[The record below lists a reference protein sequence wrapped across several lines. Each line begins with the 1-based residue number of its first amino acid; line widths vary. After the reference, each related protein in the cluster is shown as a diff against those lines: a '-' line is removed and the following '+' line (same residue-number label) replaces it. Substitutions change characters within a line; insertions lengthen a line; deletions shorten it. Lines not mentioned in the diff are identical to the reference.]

1 MEKKTK
7 KHFLICSLLGVIS
20 GFCNGLFGSGG
31 GTIVVP
37 FLEDFLKLNPKR
49 AHATTI
55 LIIFIYTIVSLFF
68 YGYSHTLDFPL
79 ALKVSLGGVIGG
91 DMGAKFLNKLSFK
104 TIHKIFGFFMM
115 VAAVRMV
122 FF

>member
-1 MEKKTK
+1 MNIKNKKTW
-7 KHFLICSLLGVIS
+7 LCALGGIIS

-37 FLEDFLKLNPKR
+37 FLEEFLKLDPKK

-55 LIIFIYTIVSLFF
+55 MIIFSYTIISLFF
-68 YGYSHTLDFPL
+68 YGFSDTLDFPL
-79 ALKVSLGGVIGG
+79 ALKVSVGGVLGGYL
-91 DMGAKFLNKLSFK
+91 GAKFLNKLAFK
-104 TIHKIFGFFMM
+104 TIHKIFGGFMII
-115 VAAVRMV
+115 AAVRMV

>member
-1 MEKKTK
+1 MKIKNNK
-7 KHFLICSLLGVIS
+7 RMICAIGGIIS

-37 FLEDFLKLNPKR
+37 FLEEFLKLDPKK

-55 LIIFIYTIVSLFF
+55 MIIFSYTIISLFF
-68 YGYSHTLDFPL
+68 YGFSGTLDIQL
-79 ALKVSLGGVIGG
+79 SVKVSLGGALGG
-91 DMGAKFLNKLSFK
+91 YLGAKFLNKLAFK
-104 TIHKIFGFFMM
+104 TIHKIFGAFMII
-115 VAAVRMV
+115 AAVRMV

>member
-7 KHFLICSLLGVIS
+7 KHFLICSILGIIS

-37 FLEDFLKLNPKR
+37 FLEDFLKLNPKK
-49 AHATTI
+49 AHATAI
-55 LIIFIYTIVSLFF
+55 LIIFIFTAVSLLF
-68 YGYSHTLDFPL
+68 YGFSDTLDYSL
-79 ALKVSLGGVIGG
+79 ALKVSAGGILGGYL
-91 DMGAKFLNKLSFK
+91 GAKFLNKLSFK